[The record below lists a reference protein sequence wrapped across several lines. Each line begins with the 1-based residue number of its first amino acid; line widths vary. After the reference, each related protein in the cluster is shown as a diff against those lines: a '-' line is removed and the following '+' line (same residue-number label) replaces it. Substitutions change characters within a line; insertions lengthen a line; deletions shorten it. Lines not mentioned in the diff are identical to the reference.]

1 MSGRWRY
8 MYRYTLRVRNR
19 IVYFGITQDP
29 ERRAY
34 QHEREGKPG
43 KMRIQ
48 GRKVSLK
55 TAEDSERRKIDAYQ
69 KRNGPDTL
77 LNKALRCGESM
88 SKRDWYFV
96 GGFLGVV
103 AVIVVLFNNESEPE
117 TAPPTRTPIATPL
130 PTSDISQEAIDEFL
144 ATPSEEGAM
153 MFGFLKEATWGL
165 LGLRLPDSSFRM
177 PLLGTARTWRLNL
190 SMSESLASRCLPTAE
205 ARASKP

>member
-55 TAEDSERRKIDAYQ
+55 TAEDWERRKIDAYR

-77 LNKALRCGESM
+77 LNKA
-88 SKRDWYFV
+88 
-96 GGFLGVV
+96 
-103 AVIVVLFNNESEPE
+103 
-117 TAPPTRTPIATPL
+117 
-130 PTSDISQEAIDEFL
+130 
-144 ATPSEEGAM
+144 
-153 MFGFLKEATWGL
+153 
-165 LGLRLPDSSFRM
+165 
-177 PLLGTARTWRLNL
+177 
-190 SMSESLASRCLPTAE
+190 
-205 ARASKP
+205 